1 MMLVGNICQGRI
13 FLILQSQQTNSVLVA
28 GQCCGCSGVFKKL
41 YILFI
46 CKIKVGPHM
55 HSYSLWFCRSRQFIL
70 QHKISF
76 YNKTLQVVVSCIVYS
91 TEIRVHKN
99 RNLFLLSKQKYL
111 SGVWSCCDHVLW
123 EDVVHRIKGGAG
135 QSESKLPLYN
145 LTALGLNL
153 PEGQRNAESPWLFSG

>member
-1 MMLVGNICQGRI
+1 M
-13 FLILQSQQTNSVLVA
+13 
-28 GQCCGCSGVFKKL
+28 
-41 YILFI
+41 
-46 CKIKVGPHM
+46 
-55 HSYSLWFCRSRQFIL
+55 
-70 QHKISF
+70 
-76 YNKTLQVVVSCIVYS
+76 VVSCIVYS

-135 QSESKLPLYN
+135 QSESKLPLYS